1 MDDCFYEETWFSAI
15 HLALLGDCHPDALF
29 CDGIKFTLDR
39 TCLVCF
45 NRGRNE
51 VTRYAFGNRDRNSE
65 LVVAQL
71 LRGVR

>member
-39 TCLVCF
+39 
-45 NRGRNE
+45 NE

-71 LRGVR
+71 LRGVRGLNAKIRGK